1 MISITTRRWFQ
12 LVVATIGL
20 TALLVAVVAAAYI
33 HNVRFDLSPG
43 NRFTLSDHAHQ
54 VLDKVAQPIK
64 ILSFIRTEDPRN
76 PYIKDLLWQ
85 VSREQPH
92 ITYDIVDVNRNPAL
106 AAQYGVSTYG
116 STVVESGSKR
126 ADFSNPNESLLM
138 SSILRVMQ
146 DAKRVYSLTGHG
158 ECSVENTDRNVGC
171 SLLREAL
178 SMESYT
184 VEPLSL
190 LDGAEVPEDAD
201 IIVIP
206 GPKSDLLEP
215 EVRSLGRW
223 LDKGGKALVMIDPF
237 RAPRLVALLG
247 QYGIEVGANIVLDTG
262 NRMAGGEQFSTAVSD
277 VNRQHLIS
285 STLKSPPMF
294 SLAAVV
300 NARSDEEKHRVAETL
315 LKTGPRSW
323 ASYDP
328 GILEGGGAEFV
339 AGRDVNGPLPVGIA
353 LTEPAASAKEE
364 GVETRIVA
372 LGDSDFAG
380 NRFLDY
386 LGNKDLL
393 VNSVNWLAREDA
405 LMGTRPQRKVG
416 GKNQLFVSQ
425 EDADGVFWSAV
436 VVQPGL
442 FLLVGFALFLY
453 RRFGP

>member
-1 MISITTRRWFQ
+1 MQ
-12 LVVATIGL
+12 LIVATIGL
-20 TALLVAVVAAAYI
+20 AGFLVTLVAAAYI

-54 VLDKVAQPIK
+54 VLDKVSQPIK

-85 VSREQPH
+85 VSREQPL
-92 ITYDIVDVNRNPAL
+92 ITYDVVDVNRNPAL

-116 STVVESGSKR
+116 STVVESGTKR
-126 ADFSNPNESLLM
+126 SDFSNPTESLLM
-138 SSILRVMQ
+138 SAILRVMQ
-146 DAKRVYSLTGHG
+146 ESKRVYSLTGHG
-158 ECSVENTDRNVGC
+158 ECSIENTDRNIGC

-178 SMESYT
+178 SMEGYQ
-184 VEPLSL
+184 VDPLEL
-190 LDGAEVPEDAD
+190 MGGGELPEDTD
-201 IIVIP
+201 ILVIP

-215 EVRSLGRW
+215 EVRALGRW
-223 LDKGGKALVMIDPF
+223 LDAGGKIFVMLDPF
-237 RAPRLVALLG
+237 RAPRLMALLG
-247 QYGIEVGANIVLDTG
+247 QYGIEIGNNIVLDAG
-262 NRMAGGEQFSTAVSD
+262 NRMAGGEQFSLAVTD

-285 STLKSPPMF
+285 STLKSPPLF

-300 NARSDEEKHRVAETL
+300 TARAEEESPRVAETL

-328 GILEGGGAEFV
+328 GILEGGTAEFV
-339 AGRDVNGPLPVGIA
+339 AGRDINGPLPVGVA
-353 LTEPAASAKEE
+353 VTEPAAAGKDK
-364 GVETRIVA
+364 GVETRLVVI
-372 LGDSDFAG
+372 GDSDFAG

-405 LMGTRPQRKVG
+405 LMGTRPQRKLG

-425 EDADGVFWSAV
+425 EDAEGVFWYAV
-436 VVQPGL
+436 VVQPAL
-442 FLLVGFALFLY
+442 FLLVGIALFVY

>member
-1 MISITTRRWFQ
+1 MISITTRRWLQ
-12 LVVATIGL
+12 LVVATVGL
-20 TALLVAVVAAAYI
+20 TAFLATLVTAAYI
-33 HNVRFDLSPG
+33 YNVRFDLSPG

-54 VLDKVAQPIK
+54 VLAKVTQPIK

-85 VSREQPH
+85 VSREQPL
-92 ITYDIVDVNRNPAL
+92 ISYDVVDVNRNPAL

-116 STVVESGSKR
+116 STVVESGTKR
-126 ADFSNPNESLLM
+126 ADFSNPTESLLM

-146 DAKRVYSLTGHG
+146 EAKKVYSMTGHG
-158 ECSVENTDRNVGC
+158 ECSIENTDRNVGC

-178 SMESYT
+178 SMEGYT
-184 VEPLSL
+184 IEPLSL
-190 LDGAEVPEDAD
+190 LGGAEVPEDAD
-201 IIVIP
+201 ILVIP
-206 GPKSDLLEP
+206 GPRSDLLEP
-215 EVRSLGRW
+215 EARSLGRW
-223 LDKGGKALVMIDPF
+223 LDNGGKMLALLDPF

-247 QYGIEVGANIVLDTG
+247 QYGIEVGANIVLDAG
-262 NRMAGGEQFSTAVSD
+262 NRLAGGEQFSTAVAD

-300 NARSDEEKHRVAETL
+300 TARTDEDKGRMAETL

-328 GILEGGGAEFV
+328 TILEGGAAEFV
-339 AGRDVNGPLPVGIA
+339 AGRDINGPLPVGVA
-353 LTEPAASAKEE
+353 VTEPAAAAKEQ

-372 LGDSDFAG
+372 FGDSDFAG

-393 VNSVNWLAREDA
+393 VNSVNWLAREDT
-405 LMGTRPQRKVG
+405 LMATRPQRKVG

-442 FLLVGFALFLY
+442 FLLAGFGLFLY